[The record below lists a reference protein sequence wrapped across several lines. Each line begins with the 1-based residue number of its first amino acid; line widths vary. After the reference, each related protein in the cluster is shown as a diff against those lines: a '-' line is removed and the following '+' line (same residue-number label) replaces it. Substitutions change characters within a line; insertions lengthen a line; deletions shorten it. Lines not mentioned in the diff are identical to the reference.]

1 MSVLCAYLMVVTR
14 RHNLFQVFFI
24 HYHFRSEA
32 LFRSH
37 GGGGTVVI
45 PAFRRL
51 LREEASSIL
60 YMVNQTTMGQ
70 YSRTLWVLFVFI
82 YFVKKK
88 KSQSFKI
95 FTQAWFSPSQPQV
108 TQKAATLS
116 SEKKDSSSS
125 AQETQ
130 CERGKPYV
138 WERASKNKNV
148 DGDSPLT

>member
-1 MSVLCAYLMVVTR
+1 MSILCAYLMVVTR

-51 LREEASSIL
+51 REEASSIL

-70 YSRTLWVLFVFI
+70 HSRTSWVLLVII
-82 YFVKKK
+82 YFVQDKTKHKALKYSRKPDFHLASPRSHKKQQHCLQRK
-88 KSQSFKI
+88 KTVHHPHKEPNMKG
-95 FTQAWFSPSQPQV
+95 ANPMY
-108 TQKAATLS
+108 
-116 SEKKDSSSS
+116 EKEPTK
-125 AQETQ
+125 T
-130 CERGKPYV
+130 RM
-138 WERASKNKNV
+138 
-148 DGDSPLT
+148 

>member
-1 MSVLCAYLMVVTR
+1 MCAYLMVVTR

-37 GGGGTVVI
+37 GSGGTVVI
-45 PAFRRL
+45 PAFRR

-70 YSRTLWVLFVFI
+70 HSRTPWVLFVFI
-82 YFVKKK
+82 HFVQEKNQL
-88 KSQSFKI
+88 QSFKI
-95 FTQAWFSPSQPQV
+95 FTQAWFSPSQPHV

-125 AQETQ
+125 TQGTQ
-130 CERGKPYV
+130 CERGKSYV
-138 WERASKNKNV
+138 WERVSKNKNV